1 MNQKQLML
9 EWKQMYEQLGKDPLN
24 KELIQKMKKTQ

>member
-9 EWKQMYEQLGKDPLN
+9 EWKQMCEQLGKDPL
-24 KELIQKMKKTQ
+24 